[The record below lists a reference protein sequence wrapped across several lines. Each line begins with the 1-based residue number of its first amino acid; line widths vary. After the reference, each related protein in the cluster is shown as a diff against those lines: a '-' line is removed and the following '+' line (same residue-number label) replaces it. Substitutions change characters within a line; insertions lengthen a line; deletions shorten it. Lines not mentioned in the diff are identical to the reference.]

1 MLPCYRPF
9 AGASTGAFR
18 ARPARSRAGYSALM
32 QNAHP
37 SPAALDPQPHANG
50 AGPLRVGEPVMP
62 PLATERA
69 WCREALLRVSRTF
82 ALNIRCLSGRMLES
96 VRLAYLLC
104 RAADALE
111 DSWPGPPHEMAARFD
126 ALIAGLEGDADA
138 AARLGAGATSL
149 NGRSDVALLVR
160 LPALLRV
167 LASLDE
173 RDAAD
178 IRRCVRTMAL
188 GMKRFA
194 TRAAER
200 GAAVPYLDDD
210 AELREYCYV
219 VAGCVGEMLT
229 RLLEHGLPGDDRQ
242 LAARRLELA
251 PVVGEALQLTNI
263 LLDWPVDIRAGRCHI
278 PASWLARHGLAPRE
292 LLGRSPGAR
301 ELSLRLAALAN
312 DALDR
317 VPAYLDTIP
326 TREHRYRPFR
336 LPPALWARASLRLAL
351 AQPDF
356 HALPRRPRLSRASVM
371 FEGARGLLVHAHAG
385 ATRRAIGMRAATG
398 D

>member
-1 MLPCYRPF
+1 MAAGDPPSHAPSQSLPPRATQGPSPNGHATDPGAF
-9 AGASTGAFR
+9 ARRAAVPLAGADLM
-18 ARPARSRAGYSALM
+18 PA
-32 QNAHP
+32 
-37 SPAALDPQPHANG
+37 
-50 AGPLRVGEPVMP
+50 
-62 PLATERA
+62 LATERA

-111 DSWPGPPHEMAARFD
+111 DSWPGRPAEIAARFD
-126 ALIAGLEGDADA
+126 ALVAALDGDHDA
-138 AARLGAGATSL
+138 AATLASGARGL

-178 IRRCVRTMAL
+178 VRTCVRTMAR

-210 AELREYCYV
+210 AELHEYCYV

-229 RLLEHGLPGDDRQ
+229 RLLEHGLAGDDRA
-242 LAARRLELA
+242 LAARRLALA

-263 LLDWPVDIRAGRCHI
+263 LLDWPVDIRAGRCHV

-292 LLGRSPGAR
+292 LLGRSPAAR
-301 ELSLRLAALAN
+301 ELSLRLAALAH

-317 VPAYLDTIP
+317 VPDYLDTIP
-326 TREHRYRPFR
+326 TREHRYRLFC
-336 LPPALWARASLRLAL
+336 LLPALWARASLRLAMRE
-351 AQPDF
+351 PEF
-356 HALPRRPRLSRASVM
+356 HSLVHRPRLSRASVLAEALAG
-371 FEGARGLLVHAHAG
+371 FVAHGSHG
-385 ATRRAIGMRAATG
+385 ATRQALARAIHEP
-398 D
+398 

>member
-1 MLPCYRPF
+1 M
-9 AGASTGAFR
+9 
-18 ARPARSRAGYSALM
+18 
-32 QNAHP
+32 
-37 SPAALDPQPHANG
+37 PAADASPDPAQAMPGPHANG
-50 AGPLRVGEPVMP
+50 HVQAAPAPAHAPLGGADAMP
-62 PLATERA
+62 ALATERA

-111 DSWPGPPHEMAARFD
+111 DSWPGRPAEMAARFD
-126 ALIAGLEGDADA
+126 ALIAALDGDEA
-138 AARLGAGATSL
+138 AAATLAAGARAL
-149 NGRSDVALLVR
+149 HGRSDIALLVR

-167 LASLDE
+167 LASLDR

-178 IRRCVRTMAL
+178 IRLCVRTMAL

-200 GAAVPYLDDD
+200 GNAVPYLDDD
-210 AELREYCYV
+210 AELHEYCYV

-229 RLLEHGLPGDDRQ
+229 RLLEHSLPAPDRG
-242 LAARRLELA
+242 LAAHRLALA

-263 LLDWPVDIRAGRCHI
+263 LLDWPVDIRAGRCHV

-292 LLGRSPGAR
+292 LLGHSPGAR

-312 DALDR
+312 AALDR
-317 VPAYLDTIP
+317 VPDYLDTIP
-326 TREHRYRPFR
+326 TREHRYRLFC
-336 LPPALWARASLRLAL
+336 LLPALWARASLRLAL
-351 AQPDF
+351 AEPEF
-356 HALPRRPRLSRASVM
+356 HSRVHRPRLSRASVM

-385 ATRRAIGMRAATG
+385 ATRRALAARTAVT